1 VVSKQSKQSKQIKS
15 INRAVDK
22 CCCQCQSLE
31 KRKKRKT
38 KEKQKKQAIFIFDR
52 WLCNPA
58 INQSS
63 VATQRNATQRNVR
76 SDQIPLPV
84 LFFPSVLSQKEIMNR
99 STSSEGGG
107 GAASRL
113 SVIPDWFCLSGSQR
127 STSYGTGDNNNNT
140 IMDMMLDD
148 SFSALSK
155 KQDTTSTSFDRCQ
168 VLGGGGGGGGGNS
181 SALTNNT
188 RASDDHDDATQ
199 LQIQEEMAN
208 LSVQEQESAR
218 NSVLGKSSMTMTS
231 SSSITENKNKIT
243 NTGYGGEE
251 TVSSTT
257 TTTTTIHHQNKEE
270 DPELLQER
278 LYELDQ
284 ELDTLDIAAAINMP
298 TTKSAY
304 RLAIEQNPIYI
315 NDKKF
320 KTAFLRSER
329 YNAKN
334 SALRIFRFLEEK
346 LDLFGT
352 NKLCQDILLDDIGD
366 DGLRILQIG
375 GHHILPKRDKAN
387 RKVVF
392 GISAVE
398 QIGYTIFGA
407 VRT

>member
-1 VVSKQSKQSKQIKS
+1 VLLSVSVIGKKK
-15 INRAVDK
+15 
-22 CCCQCQSLE
+22 E
-31 KRKKRKT
+31 KKNKT
-38 KEKQKKQAIFIFDR
+38 KTKKQAIFIFDR

-63 VATQRNATQRNVR
+63 VATQRNVR

-140 IMDMMLDD
+140 MDMMLDD

-155 KQDTTSTSFDRCQ
+155 KQDTTSFDRCQ
-168 VLGGGGGGGGGNS
+168 FLGGGGGGNTT
-181 SALTNNT
+181 ATNT

-199 LQIQEEMAN
+199 LQIQEEMAD

-231 SSSITENKNKIT
+231 SSSIENKNKIA

-251 TVSSTT
+251 TVSTT
-257 TTTTTIHHQNKEE
+257 TTPTTTTIHHQNKEE

-398 QIGYTIFGA
+398 QIGYTIFGM

>member
-1 VVSKQSKQSKQIKS
+1 
-15 INRAVDK
+15 
-22 CCCQCQSLE
+22 
-31 KRKKRKT
+31 
-38 KEKQKKQAIFIFDR
+38 
-52 WLCNPA
+52 
-58 INQSS
+58 
-63 VATQRNATQRNVR
+63 
-76 SDQIPLPV
+76 
-84 LFFPSVLSQKEIMNR
+84 MNR

-127 STSYGTGDNNNNT
+127 STSYGTGDNNNNNNNNNT

-168 VLGGGGGGGGGNS
+168 FLGGGGGGNTT
-181 SALTNNT
+181 ATNT
-188 RASDDHDDATQ
+188 RVTSDIHDDATQ

-231 SSSITENKNKIT
+231 SSSIENKNKKA
-243 NTGYGGEE
+243 NTGFGGEE
-251 TVSSTT
+251 TVSTTT
-257 TTTTTIHHQNKEE
+257 TTTTTIHHHNKEE

>member
-1 VVSKQSKQSKQIKS
+1 
-15 INRAVDK
+15 
-22 CCCQCQSLE
+22 
-31 KRKKRKT
+31 
-38 KEKQKKQAIFIFDR
+38 
-52 WLCNPA
+52 
-58 INQSS
+58 
-63 VATQRNATQRNVR
+63 
-76 SDQIPLPV
+76 
-84 LFFPSVLSQKEIMNR
+84 
-99 STSSEGGG
+99 SSEGGG

-168 VLGGGGGGGGGNS
+168 FLGGGGGGNTT
-181 SALTNNT
+181 ATNT
-188 RASDDHDDATQ
+188 RVTSDIHDDATQ

-218 NSVLGKSSMTMTS
+218 NSVLGTSSMTMTSS
-231 SSSITENKNKIT
+231 SSSITENKNKIA

-257 TTTTTIHHQNKEE
+257 PTTTTICHQNKEE

-329 YNAKN
+329 YNTKN

-398 QIGYTIFGA
+398 QIGYTIFGM
-407 VRT
+407 VRTY